1 MKKKS
6 FLVGISGWIIFS
18 QLLALVSAGPVSA
31 NGRSFGTSTLKEWEE
46 AAYVRQG
53 DELPVNLEMIE
64 NPEVMDGF
72 TREQKAFL
80 SKNGFVVLHT
90 ADEQFSDI
98 RMKIGEMYGQ
108 PYYLTTDAAFH
119 ALHVNFDALLKLLEK
134 SVLNREAA
142 EIVRAAYD
150 EVTRDLPALKG
161 TSIAEDA
168 QLAQDYLAV
177 ALVLF
182 DPKADLPQ
190 NIKDRVQP
198 QIEQIR
204 NAAGRDKSVLLPD
217 FIDDYGAYKPVSH
230 YAGDPVLENYFRAMT
245 WVGRV
250 YFKFNLSNTPP
261 SRAPLIITRALR
273 ADPNTW
279 SRYTKLMETLSFI
292 IGPTDDGGPF
302 ELAVL
307 MDSVFGNA
315 AGIEDLAN
323 DNTWETF
330 LSTIDRLPQPQINS
344 AFENSSETM
353 KAERSWRMMGQRFTL
368 DAMIFQNLIFDK
380 VGTQDNPRKFPSGL
394 DLMAVFGSDTALET
408 QRAAGEEKYANYLPQ
423 MTLLTEKVQAQQQS
437 DWLGTFYSGWL
448 YSFTSQVKPK
458 GDAYPPVM
466 QTGTWRNRDV
476 NSALGSWAELK
487 HDTVLYTKMAE
498 GMGGGGPP
506 SSPPPPGY
514 VEANPNVFYRLGYI
528 SQALAEGL
536 MLRDYDNDDAPDG
549 SLPLSMLISG
559 MNVLASQFIKLGD
572 IAVKELRGEEL
583 TEDDR
588 YVIFSRLGMV
598 ESQALAMGSNMELP
612 PVSVIAAVSGYENDV
627 LEAGVG
633 RIDRI
638 YVVVPIN
645 KKLHIAQGGIFT
657 YYEFTQPRSN
667 RLTDDEWRK
676 KLVGTP
682 GGQLTLAKSYTLKD
696 GKAVN
701 ALAFRVGDLYL
712 ITPEGGEPPLNVRAN
727 PSKSAEIVTMLD
739 AGEYIEITGGPEN
752 ADNLTWWRIKV
763 TYKEGMEGWVAQ
775 NPDWYDR
782 AYGQ

>member
-6 FLVGISGWIIFS
+6 FLVGLTGWIVIS
-18 QLLALVSAGPVSA
+18 QLIMLACSAPVSA
-31 NGRSFGTSTLKEWEE
+31 NGKSFGTTTLKEWEE
-46 AAYVRQG
+46 TAYVPQG
-53 DELPVNLEMIE
+53 DELPVNLEMVE
-64 NPEVMDGF
+64 NPEVVAGF
-72 TREQKAFL
+72 TRDQKAFL

-90 ADEQFSDI
+90 GDEQFSDI
-98 RMKIGEMYGQ
+98 RDKVGEAYGQ
-108 PYYLTTDAAFH
+108 PYYLTTDAAYH
-119 ALHVNFDALLKLLEK
+119 ALHINFDALLKQLEK
-134 SVLNREAA
+134 SVLNNEAA
-142 EIVRAAYD
+142 DIVRAAYG
-150 EVTRDLPALKG
+150 EVTRDLTAARG
-161 TSIAEDA
+161 TSIEKDI

-190 NIKDRVQP
+190 KIKERVQP

-204 NAAGRDKSVLLPD
+204 NAAGREPSALIPD

-250 YFKFNLSNTPP
+250 YFKFTNTPEP
-261 SRAPLIITRALR
+261 SRAPLIITRAMR
-273 ADPNTW
+273 ADGNTW
-279 SRYTKLMETLSFI
+279 NRYLRFMETLTFV
-292 IGPTDDGGPF
+292 IGPTDDGGPV

-307 MDSVFGNA
+307 MDSVFGMDA
-315 AGIEDLAN
+315 SLEDMAN
-323 DNTWETF
+323 DGTWKTF

-380 VGTQDNPRKFPSGL
+380 VGTQANPRKFPSGL

-408 QRAAGEEKYANYLPQ
+408 QKAAGEDQYENYLTQ
-423 MTLLTEKVQAQQQS
+423 MEMLTETVQSQQQS

-448 YSFTSQVKPK
+448 YSFTTQVKPK

-466 QTGTWRNRDV
+466 QTDVWRNRDV

-498 GMGGGGPP
+498 GLGGGGPP

-528 SQALAEGL
+528 SQALGEGL
-536 MLRDYDNDDAPDG
+536 MSREYFGGDTSDG
-549 SLPLSMLISG
+549 SLPLSMMISG
-559 MNVLASQFIKLGD
+559 MNVLATQYIKLGD

-583 TEDDR
+583 TEEDR
-588 YVIFSRLGMV
+588 YVIFSRLGMI

-612 PVSVIAAVSGYENDV
+612 PVPVIAAVSGYDNEV
-627 LEAGVG
+627 LEAAVG

-657 YYEFTQPRSN
+657 YYEFIQPRSN
-667 RLTDDEWRK
+667 RLTDDEWRT

-682 GGQLTLAKSYTLKD
+682 GGQLSLAKTYTLKD

-701 ALAFRVGDLYL
+701 ALAFRVGDFYI
-712 ITPEGGEPPLNVRAN
+712 ITPEGGEPPLNVREG
-727 PSKSAEIVTMLD
+727 PSKSAGIVTMLN

-752 ADNLTWWRIKV
+752 ADNLTWWKIRV
-763 TYKEGMEGWVAQ
+763 AFGEGKEGWVAQ